1 MANLDSVQ
9 VAPRV
14 VDPME
19 LLTILPFFNAY
30 QNKDFL
36 LTFAKKK

>member
-1 MANLDSVQ
+1 MANLDNVQ

-14 VDPME
+14 DPME
-19 LLTILPFFNAY
+19 RLTILPFFNAY